1 MAQASCPTP
10 ETLADYL
17 LGKVSEADIE
27 AVASHLD
34 QCQACQ
40 GQLETLDSLEDSF
53 VSKLRQPVSPA
64 DSTDQELEE
73 LLSRVEALV
82 PAVAEKAASMDE
94 GQPAAQAPLP
104 EFLGQYQLLEKLG
117 QGGMGTVYK
126 ALHTRLKRDVA
137 VKILPVERMNEPEA
151 VARFQ
156 REMEAVGKLKHPNI
170 VQAHDAGESDGR
182 HFLVMEFLDGMN
194 LSRLVR
200 SSGPLPVADACEA
213 VRQAAMGLQHAH
225 EHGLIHRDVKP
236 SNLILTGDGILKVLD
251 LGLARLIAE
260 TPVANDM
267 TSTSQV
273 MGTGD
278 FIAPEQAEDTRQADA
293 RSDIYSLGC
302 ALYFLLAGHA
312 PFFGPQYGSFL
323 KKVMAH
329 TREQIPPIRSVR
341 SDIPEGVVTILERM
355 VTKAPA
361 QRLQT
366 AAEVAELLQPYTAG
380 SDLAALLKRQEAHPC
395 QGPAGSPLPPSS
407 TQNHRGLRPRFWS
420 LLAGLVLLTLGTAV
434 YRYGP
439 LVVVFFGGGF
449 PAASVGQEETSPSK
463 VQSEGAGPQDGA
475 MMWAEGK
482 EPDTNGTVKG
492 PASR

>member
-17 LGKVSEADIE
+17 LGKVSETDIE

-64 DSTDQELEE
+64 DSTDQELDE

-82 PAVAEKAASMDE
+82 PAVAEKPEPMDV

-137 VKILPVERMNEPEA
+137 VKILPAGRMNEPEA

-182 HFLVMEFLDGMN
+182 HFLVMEYLDGMN

-200 SSGPLPVADACEA
+200 SGGPLPVADACEA

-225 EHGLIHRDVKP
+225 EHGLVHRDVKP

-251 LGLARLIAE
+251 LGLARLITE

-293 RSDIYSLGC
+293 RADIYALGC
-302 ALYFLLAGHA
+302 TFYFLLAGHA
-312 PFFGPQYGSFL
+312 PFSGPQYRSFL

-329 TREQIPPIRSVR
+329 TREPIPPIGTIRG
-341 SDIPEGVVTILERM
+341 DIPEGVVTILERM
-355 VTKAPA
+355 VAKDPA

-366 AAEVAELLQPYTAG
+366 AAEVAELVQPHTAG
-380 SDLAALLKRQEAHPC
+380 SDLSALLDC
-395 QGPAGSPLPPSS
+395 QKAQLRHEPLGTPPPPSA
-407 TQNHRGLRPRFWS
+407 TNRHGLRRGCWS
-420 LLAGLVLLTLGTAV
+420 LLAGITLLTPCTTRAIG
-434 YRYGP
+434 
-439 LVVVFFGGGF
+439 
-449 PAASVGQEETSPSK
+449 SPNHRWRCTP
-463 VQSEGAGPQDGA
+463 G
-475 MMWAEGK
+475 
-482 EPDTNGTVKG
+482 
-492 PASR
+492 R